1 MSCSMELSIWYDECC
16 AEAEAEADVE
26 VEVMTQTP
34 ALVLAAQVKTRSP
47 DDDPWVSFQ
56 TDIKDR
62 AKTTF
67 GKTHLK
73 RAKRFANPDIGYG
86 YEISCDPPLTL
97 KKTTKF
103 SAMTWSSAILCGYDP
118 KRDNIMFEVCRER
131 ERDIY
136 SYHTMKMS
144 KFEKDISGNQIAIIK
159 I

>member
-16 AEAEAEADVE
+16 AEAEVD
-26 VEVMTQTP
+26 VEVMTQ
-34 ALVLAAQVKTRSP
+34 AKVLVLVTQVKARSP

-56 TDIKDR
+56 TDIKYR

-73 RAKRFANPDIGYG
+73 RVKRFANPDIGYG

-97 KKTTKF
+97 KKTKKF

>member
-1 MSCSMELSIWYDECC
+1 MDLSIWYDECC
-16 AEAEAEADVE
+16 AEAEVD
-26 VEVMTQTP
+26 VEVMTQ
-34 ALVLAAQVKTRSP
+34 AKVLVLVTQVKARSP

-73 RAKRFANPDIGYG
+73 RVKRFANPDIGYG
-86 YEISCDPPLTL
+86 YEISCDPPLAL
-97 KKTTKF
+97 KKTKKF
-103 SAMTWSSAILCGYDP
+103 SAMSWSSAILCGYDP
-118 KRDNIMFEVCRER
+118 KRDNIMFEVDRGGG
-131 ERDIY
+131 DY